1 MLQLQLFNC
10 YNFPVPTFS
19 RSWSTGQATLALVFL
34 IGGIIVVIG
43 VSLIYIVMSFIT
55 SGYGFQSSNRALAV
69 AAAGVDDAIIKLI
82 RNKDFS
88 AALPYDVP
96 VGTYTA
102 RVSVAQNAPASGQ
115 ATIVSTAA
123 VAAYKRKIQAVVAV
137 DPKTGQ
143 VKLVSWDQLAL

>member
-1 MLQLQLFNC
+1 M
-10 YNFPVPTFS
+10 
-19 RSWSTGQATLALVFL
+19 
-34 IGGIIVVIG
+34 VIG
-43 VSLIYIVMSFIT
+43 VSLTFVVLSFIT

-69 AAAGVDDAIIKLI
+69 AAAGVDDAIIKLV

-88 AALPYDVP
+88 AASPYDVP

-102 RVSVAQNAPASGQ
+102 SVTVAQNTPVSGQ

-137 DPKTGQ
+137 NPTTGQ
-143 VKLVSWDQLAL
+143 VHLISWDQLTL